1 MKNLFVVGLLQES
14 ASCTCVSHWFTCK
27 SVFLLPVGMNA
38 VLAHP
43 SCPAVSSFLVRSP
56 ARYMLCVCVCV
67 SFLWRMSAPGGQDS
81 IYSVHCAVASAQNVL
96 GTSGALS
103 MIALSE

>member
-1 MKNLFVVGLLQES
+1 MYMCESLVHVQECIS
-14 ASCTCVSHWFTCK
+14 LACRHECGPSTS
-27 SVFLLPVGMNA
+27 LLPCGFILPGAQPGPVYA
-38 VLAHP
+38 V
-43 SCPAVSSFLVRSP
+43 
-56 ARYMLCVCVCV
+56 CVCVCV